1 MSSLMNLDPQIK
13 QVLNDR
19 DSAPSFKKMQPGP
32 RLTALNV
39 LLVKISVITG
49 WSVPSAEIKQILID
63 QWNKLIT
70 DRYSFLNPV
79 EMESAFREFGTR
91 VPDYGKEMNLS
102 LFAGVLDL
110 YTSKRQEAERSA
122 SHKSEK
128 VLKIDPMTDEQLIN
142 EARGQIAFYYE
153 QRKKGNNRPRIFPF
167 WAEVLKM
174 DGFIEC
180 EDDVEIFFNKCLENK
195 KSLIYFKD

>member
-1 MSSLMNLDPQIK
+1 MSSLMNLDPHIK

-19 DSAPSFKKMQPGP
+19 DAAPPFKKMQQGQ

-49 WSVPSAEIKQILID
+49 WSVPAQEIKQILID
-63 QWNKLIT
+63 QFDRLIM
-70 DRYSFLNPV
+70 DRYGFLNTV

-91 VPDYGKEMNLS
+91 LPDFGKEMNLS
-102 LFAGVLDL
+102 LFTAVLDS
-110 YTSKRQEAERSA
+110 YKGKREEAEKSA
-122 SHKSEK
+122 SQRAEK
-128 VLKIDPMTDEQLIN
+128 VLKIDPMTDEEMIN

-153 QRKKGNNRPRIFPF
+153 QRKKGNTRPRIFPF

-174 DGFIEC
+174 DGFIQ
-180 EDDVEIFFNKCLENK
+180 DDSDIEIFFAKCLEEK
-195 KSLIYFKD
+195 KSLIYFKS